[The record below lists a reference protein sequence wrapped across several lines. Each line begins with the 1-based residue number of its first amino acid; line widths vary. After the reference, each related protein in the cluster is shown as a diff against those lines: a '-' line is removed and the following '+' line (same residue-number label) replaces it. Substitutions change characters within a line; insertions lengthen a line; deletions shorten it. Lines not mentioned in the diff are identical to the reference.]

1 MTGFQDYPAPR
12 RPSPLPMA
20 LAGAAF
26 VMAAWMLVERG
37 GWLRPGPSGE
47 PRAVTPRGDLAPLE
61 QTFVDVFERCSPSVA
76 HITTRTLVRDSF
88 GYATGTAEGTGSG
101 FVWDDAGTVVTNY
114 HVVRGAR
121 TVRVAIGDRTF
132 TAQVLNG
139 TRDYD
144 LAVLRL
150 DGDIN
155 GLKPIGIGDSKRLKV
170 GQIAIAIGN
179 PFGFDQTLTTG
190 VISALGRNIRTEEST
205 SLTGLIQVDAAINPG
220 NSGGPL
226 LDSAGLLIG
235 VTTAIYSPS
244 GASAGLGFAVPV
256 ETVNQVVPALLAQVS
271 RGANSD
277 SGNGAAPANTSDVP
291 DAAAGLPVL
300 GLRNASKYVALRVDL
315 GGFRSGAIF
324 TECTP
329 GFGAAQAGLQPFA
342 IQDDG
347 TPTSYGD
354 VIVAIDRMRVRSFE
368 EIPLALRGKRAGQ
381 KVAVQVV
388 RGLPERPRLETVT
401 VTLGKA

>member
-1 MTGFQDYPAPR
+1 MTVFQDYPAPR

-47 PRAVTPRGDLAPLE
+47 PRAVTSRGELAQLE
-61 QTFVDVFERCSPSVA
+61 QTFVDVFDRCSPSVA

-88 GYATGTAEGTGSG
+88 GFATGTAEGTGSG
-101 FVWDDAGTVVTNY
+101 FVWDDRGTVVTNY

-150 DGDIN
+150 DGDVS
-155 GLKPIGIGDSKRLKV
+155 GLQPMRLGSSKGLKV

-190 VISALGRNIRTEEST
+190 VISALDRNIRTEESN

-256 ETVNQVVPALLAQVS
+256 DTVNQVVPALLAQVT
-271 RGANSD
+271 GGPTA
-277 SGNGAAPANTSDVP
+277 GNGSSTAPPTNAP
-291 DAAAGLPVL
+291 DAEDGLPVL
-300 GLRNASKYVALRVDL
+300 GLRNASDYVALRVDV

-324 TECTP
+324 TEVTA
-329 GFGAAQAGLQPFA
+329 GYGAEQAGLRPFA
-342 IQDDG
+342 IKNDG

-354 VIVAIDRMRVRSFE
+354 VIVAIDRLRVRSFE

-381 KVAVQVV
+381 KVTLQVV
-388 RGLPERPRLETVT
+388 RGLPDRPRLETLT

>member
-1 MTGFQDYPAPR
+1 MTVFQDYPAPR

-47 PRAVTPRGDLAPLE
+47 PRAVTSRGELAQLE
-61 QTFVDVFERCSPSVA
+61 QTFVDVFDRCSPSVA

-88 GYATGTAEGTGSG
+88 GFATGTAEGTGSG
-101 FVWDDAGTVVTNY
+101 FVWDDRGTVVTNY

-132 TAQVLNG
+132 SAQVLNG

-150 DGDIN
+150 DGDVT
-155 GLKPIGIGDSKRLKV
+155 GLQPIGIGTSKGLKV
-170 GQIAIAIGN
+170 GQLAIAIGN

-190 VISALGRNIRTEEST
+190 VISALDRNIRTEESS

-256 ETVNQVVPALLAQVS
+256 DTVNQVVPALLAQL
-271 RGANSD
+271 
-277 SGNGAAPANTSDVP
+277 NGSSSSPANPANPGSNSTTPTNAP

-300 GLRNASKYVALRVDL
+300 GVRNASR
-315 GGFRSGAIF
+315 
-324 TECTP
+324 
-329 GFGAAQAGLQPFA
+329 
-342 IQDDG
+342 
-347 TPTSYGD
+347 
-354 VIVAIDRMRVRSFE
+354 
-368 EIPLALRGKRAGQ
+368 
-381 KVAVQVV
+381 
-388 RGLPERPRLETVT
+388 
-401 VTLGKA
+401 

>member
-1 MTGFQDYPAPR
+1 MTVFQDYPAPR

-47 PRAVTPRGDLAPLE
+47 PRAVTSRGELAQLE
-61 QTFVDVFERCSPSVA
+61 QTFVDVFDRCSPSVA

-88 GYATGTAEGTGSG
+88 GFATGTAEGTGSG
-101 FVWDDAGTVVTNY
+101 FVWDDRGTVVTNY

-132 TAQVLNG
+132 SAQVLNG

-150 DGDIN
+150 DGDVT
-155 GLKPIGIGDSKRLKV
+155 GLQPIGIGTSKGLKV
-170 GQIAIAIGN
+170 GQLAIAIGN

-190 VISALGRNIRTEEST
+190 IISALGRNIRTEESN

-235 VTTAIYSPS
+235 VTTAIYAPS

-256 ETVNQVVPALLAQVS
+256 DTVNQVVPALLAQVS
-271 RGANSD
+271 GGTSGANGGST
-277 SGNGAAPANTSDVP
+277 APVNVP

-300 GLRNASKYVALRVDL
+300 GVRNATGFSSCPVDVS
-315 GGFRSGAIF
+315 GFRSGAIF
-324 TECTP
+324 TECTA
-329 GFGAAQAGLQPFA
+329 GFGA
-342 IQDDG
+342 
-347 TPTSYGD
+347 
-354 VIVAIDRMRVRSFE
+354 
-368 EIPLALRGKRAGQ
+368 
-381 KVAVQVV
+381 
-388 RGLPERPRLETVT
+388 
-401 VTLGKA
+401 